1 MKRFLSTLLLP
12 IAVVALVLLVTTCVL
27 WMSSRRNIN
36 HGEFTGLQRSF
47 YLESSPENGMLLRIS
62 HLTPTISARVTGMT
76 ATQSGWTV
84 SPREPVIMRI
94 GELPAGT
101 DMSSSSAIPL
111 QASPLAISRMRLQ
124 FHGFV
129 WSSGFTTNHAVLPG
143 PFPACQV
150 DTFTLS
156 FTSAMVVLALVMLI
170 AGYFGIQGRAR
181 TGEGRC
187 PKCGSD
193 LAANSDRCPA
203 CGTPVKATV

>member
-12 IAVVALVLLVTTCVL
+12 IAAVALVLLVTTCVL
-27 WMSSRRNIN
+27 WMNSRRNIN
-36 HGEFTGLQRSF
+36 SGQFTGLQRSF
-47 YLESSPENGMLLRIS
+47 YFESSSRNGLLLRVS
-62 HLTPTISARVTGMT
+62 HLIPSITARVTGMT
-76 ATQSGWTV
+76 ATPGGWAV
-84 SPREPVIMRI
+84 SPSQPVTMRI

-101 DMSSSSAIPL
+101 DALSSSAIAL

-129 WSSGFTTNHAVLPG
+129 WSSGFTTDHAVLPG

-156 FTSAMVVLALVMLI
+156 FTSAAVVLALVMLI
-170 AGYFGIQGRAR
+170 AGYFGIQARAR
-181 TGEGRC
+181 AAEGRC
-187 PKCGSD
+187 PKCGSG

-203 CGTPVKATV
+203 CGTPVKAAV